1 MLFHQANQAGSS
13 SNIEFTGHQK
23 AFAFLLTT
31 GMIIRAFISDR
42 QAIAKWMRVQCPKM
56 CKEWGKPV
64 IDHFFDLWHI
74 GKSKAL
80 HLWMNSVNMVL

>member
-1 MLFHQANQAGSS
+1 M
-13 SNIEFTGHQK
+13 EFIGHQK
-23 AFAFLLTT
+23 AFAFFLTT

-42 QAIAKWMRVQCPKM
+42 HMAIAKRMRVECPTM

-74 GKSKAL
+74 GKNKAL